1 MAGTGECCSEADVQD
16 ASQLDHARALWVE
29 AARAR
34 YEVMELKEALQQSR
48 RERQIAQKLLQ
59 DAEKKDHL
67 AVAEAARAEEL
78 ALRIKET
85 QRQLAETNRQLAEVK
100 RKTIEAQR
108 CEPAEVTQMRET
120 VEQMKQEIC
129 TLESER
135 SSLAT
140 EVEELERTHRDLRRS
155 LKCK

>member
-1 MAGTGECCSEADVQD
+1 
-16 ASQLDHARALWVE
+16 
-29 AARAR
+29 
-34 YEVMELKEALQQSR
+34 MELKEALQQSR

-78 ALRIKET
+78 ALRIK
-85 QRQLAETNRQLAEVK
+85 VK

-120 VEQMKQEIC
+120 VEQMKQEIF